1 MPVKDGN
8 AAIREIID
16 FDKDAEIII
25 VSSVGTQSQLRS
37 AIEAG
42 AKDFIQKPLNPEQL
56 HSILTSRFEGD
67 KICTHSFWNIFII
80 SQCSDKR
87 SAAQC
92 PWQKSSQHMK
102 LGTLAIMKGYM
113 TANEV
118 DNVIISQTHND
129 CRFGDLAV
137 REGYLTQEQVD
148 ELVKTQYPD
157 FLLLGQ
163 TLVEEGYINNAQLE
177 TLITDYESEN
187 EITDLD
193 YSNEK
198 QDDLDRILANFFH
211 TTDVAADEYNASY
224 MRLLFN
230 DLTRFIG
237 DDFTPLCFNP
247 CKEYPVNYCVSQ
259 TIHGDLSAKVYL
271 DMPETTCISF
281 ASRYVNEEFTEFDE
295 YVQASLEDFLNLH
308 NGLYNV
314 NISNT
319 LGKN

>member
-1 MPVKDGN
+1 MYAQFFGTFLLSHNVVTKD
-8 AAIREIID
+8 
-16 FDKDAEIII
+16 
-25 VSSVGTQSQLRS
+25 QLLS
-37 AIEAG
+37 ALG
-42 AKDFIQKPLNPEQL
+42 K
-56 HSILTSRFEGD
+56 
-67 KICTHSFWNIFII
+67 
-80 SQCSDKR
+80 
-87 SAAQC
+87 
-92 PWQKSSQHMK
+92 KSSQHMK

-211 TTDVAADEYNASY
+211 TTDVAAYEYNASY

-295 YVQASLEDFLNLH
+295 YVQASLEDFLNLQ
-308 NGLYNV
+308 NGLFIVNV
-314 NISNT
+314 SNT
-319 LGKN
+319 SNTELTLGAPEHITVSPIQFSGRTLHIPVLYTFGTIDFYMERVSIKE

>member
-1 MPVKDGN
+1 MRLDNAKILISDDSILARKQLKDFISKYGTPTFFEASNGQDAIDIYKKEKPDLSFLDIVMPVKDGN

-56 HSILTSRFEGD
+56 HSILNMYAQFFGTFLLSHNVVTKD
-67 KICTHSFWNIFII
+67 
-80 SQCSDKR
+80 QLL
-87 SAAQC
+87 SALGK
-92 PWQKSSQHMK
+92 KSSQHMK

-224 MRLLFN
+224 MR
-230 DLTRFIG
+230 
-237 DDFTPLCFNP
+237 
-247 CKEYPVNYCVSQ
+247 
-259 TIHGDLSAKVYL
+259 
-271 DMPETTCISF
+271 
-281 ASRYVNEEFTEFDE
+281 
-295 YVQASLEDFLNLH
+295 
-308 NGLYNV
+308 
-314 NISNT
+314 
-319 LGKN
+319 